1 MVKHLKEIWNYLMVI
16 GNLLSR
22 KYKNL
27 LQQINM
33 LDDISWSTQ
42 KIKRND
48 ENVKKNSVGENCCK
62 KRLIMENKSQIN
74 WNN

>member
-1 MVKHLKEIWNYLMVI
+1 MVI

>member
-1 MVKHLKEIWNYLMVI
+1 MVI

-48 ENVKKNSVGENCCK
+48 ENVKKSSVGENCCK

>member
-1 MVKHLKEIWNYLMVI
+1 M
-16 GNLLSR
+16 SR

-33 LDDISWSTQ
+33 LDYISWSTQ

-62 KRLIMENKSQIN
+62 NCIHLEAVDYGK
-74 WNN
+74 

>member
-1 MVKHLKEIWNYLMVI
+1 MKLLNGF

-33 LDDISWSTQ
+33 LDYISWSTQ

-48 ENVKKNSVGENCCK
+48 ENVEKNYVGENCCK
-62 KRLIMENKSQIN
+62 NCIHLEAVDYGK
-74 WNN
+74 